1 MAGVALGGLAQAL
14 MGRLPLKAAQ
24 RGFHTRAYHGTMAP
38 SLEGDVLRGDLS
50 SHTTFDRMLGP
61 HVALDPRVTDAF
73 TVGEYAKNTNPP
85 WVSTGDP
92 RYLWAEDRYGARNM
106 INEGGNVI
114 PVALRG
120 QYKKVKGDSQ
130 WGELR
135 DQILEGI
142 GSDEDV
148 FSRWFS
154 NIRQVPLEE
163 ASRVYR
169 AFGRGDPVVL
179 GNGDRL
185 MDLGTL
191 ERLAK
196 PDYAIA
202 PHRFRAKD
210 DPFKTELAGYDT
222 PGQIMANYDAYGY
235 GLAPKERR
243 DLVQRYRDR
252 LRREGFSG
260 VQYENQSTN
269 ELGPGYDPTTF
280 IVSDPDAIRS
290 LFARF
295 ERDGAGLGRKAGG
308 LALATRRV

>member
-1 MAGVALGGLAQAL
+1 MAGGALGGLAQAL
-14 MGRLPLKAAQ
+14 MGRLPPRAVQ

-38 SLEGDVLRGDLS
+38 KLEGDVLRGDAAPY
-50 SHTTFDRMLGP
+50 TTFDRMLGP

-73 TVGEYAKNTNPP
+73 TIGEYAKNTNPP

-92 RYLWAEDRYGARNM
+92 RYLWAADRYGARNM

-120 QYKKVKGDSQ
+120 QYKKVRGDSQ

-135 DQILEGI
+135 DQILDGI
-142 GSDEDV
+142 GSDEDM
-148 FSRWFS
+148 FSKWFS
-154 NIRQVPLEE
+154 NVRRVPIEE

-179 GNGDRL
+179 GNGDLL
-185 MDLGTL
+185 MDMAGL
-191 ERLAK
+191 EKLPK
-196 PDYAIA
+196 PDYSSV
-202 PHRFRAKD
+202 PHHFRAKG
-210 DPFKTELAGYDT
+210 DPFKTSLAGYDT
-222 PGQIMANYDAYGY
+222 PGQVMANYDACGY
-235 GLAPKERR
+235 GLTPSEKR

-260 VQYENQSTN
+260 VQYENQSVN
-269 ELGPGYDPTTF
+269 EIGAGYDPTTF

-295 ERDGAGLGRKAGG
+295 EGRGAGLGRKAGG
-308 LALATRRV
+308 LMQVARRV